1 MKSDIPRVSA
11 RMTSTAPVTFDL
23 LDQLLKDH
31 EWQAAD
37 RETVTILCTAASPAA
52 LQRGWLYFSEVKRI
66 PNDVLQ
72 EVDRLWRLHS
82 DDKFGYTIQR
92 KLWLNLDKNW
102 DKLWPLIG
110 WKKGISFTRYPGEF
124 TWSLEAPKGHLP
136 LTNQLRGVQLLN
148 ALLNHPAWD

>member
-1 MKSDIPRVSA
+1 MSA
-11 RMTSTAPVTFDL
+11 IAPVTYDL
-23 LDQLLKDH
+23 LDTLLQSQ

-52 LQRGWLYFSEVKRI
+52 LQRGWLYFSEVRTI
-66 PNDVLQ
+66 PNEVLL

-82 DDKFGYTIQR
+82 QEKFGFSIQR
-92 KLWLNLDKNW
+92 RLWLNLGKNW

-110 WKKGISFTRYPGEF
+110 WKSGISFTRYPQEF
-124 TWSLEAPKGHLP
+124 NWSLDAPKGHLP

-148 ALLNHPAWD
+148 ALLTHPAWD